1 MICSNSTLCKL
12 SCLHVLKARQFSFI
26 YLTCVHHLLF
36 HRSFFDTIK
45 SKGSEKRFFVD
56 LTMSSRI
63 RTCMLLILFFFQ
75 KCYVSALTNVFDAS
89 ALRGMKNEWTRSP
102 KGWEGSD
109 PCGTNWVGI
118 TCTND
123 RVVSISLVNHN
134 LEGTLSEYILALS
147 ELEILDLSFNIGLT
161 GPLPSNIGDLKK
173 LKNLILVGCGLSG
186 QIPDSIGSLEQIINL
201 SLNLNKFSGTIPA
214 SIGRLSKL
222 DWFDIAENQIEG
234 ELPISNGTSSPGL
247 DMLTQTQ
254 HFHFGKNKLSG
265 HIPEKLFNSNMSLIH
280 VLFNNNQFTG
290 KIPESLS
297 LVTTLLVLRL
307 DTNRLSG
314 DIPPSLNNLTSLNQL
329 HLCNNKFT
337 GSLPNLASLTDLD
350 EIDVSNNTL
359 EFSLVPSW
367 IVSLRNLTSIRMEGI
382 QLIGPVPI
390 SFFSLIRLQS
400 VNLKR
405 NWING
410 TLDFG
415 TNYSKQ
421 LELVSLRYNNI
432 TGYKQA
438 ANEHI
443 KVILANNPVCGEV
456 GNKPSFCSAIKHS
469 SSFSTLQTIK
479 DLFKKFIYNVD
490 SVAV

>member
-1 MICSNSTLCKL
+1 
-12 SCLHVLKARQFSFI
+12 
-26 YLTCVHHLLF
+26 
-36 HRSFFDTIK
+36 
-45 SKGSEKRFFVD
+45 
-56 LTMSSRI
+56 
-63 RTCMLLILFFFQ
+63 
-75 KCYVSALTNVFDAS
+75 
-89 ALRGMKNEWTRSP
+89 MKNEWTRSP

-222 DWFDIAENQIEG
+222 DWFDIADNQIEG

-265 HIPEKLFNSNMSLIH
+265 DIPEKLFNSNMSLIH

-329 HLCNNKFT
+329 
-337 GSLPNLASLTDLD
+337 
-350 EIDVSNNTL
+350 DVSNNTL

-390 SFFSLIRLQS
+390 SFFSLVRLQS

-456 GNKPSFCSAIKHS
+456 GNKPSFCSAIKHMS
-469 SSFSTLQTIK
+469 NGDAFRVCEGIFDYRVYQGTYIIRQTRLWDRPSESLCQGEREREKQFWTRTETMYVFCDLNIRYTIPVNRKQRSHNLQITEVEP
-479 DLFKKFIYNVD
+479 LEELD
-490 SVAV
+490 SVWKEIQVNQQHF

>member
-1 MICSNSTLCKL
+1 MNGPGLRKVGKALTLAEPIGL
-12 SCLHVLKARQFSFI
+12 ELHVPM
-26 YLTCVHHLLF
+26 T
-36 HRSFFDTIK
+36 
-45 SKGSEKRFFVD
+45 
-56 LTMSSRI
+56 
-63 RTCMLLILFFFQ
+63 
-75 KCYVSALTNVFDAS
+75 AS
-89 ALRGMKNEWTRSP
+89 
-102 KGWEGSD
+102 
-109 PCGTNWVGI
+109 
-118 TCTND
+118 
-123 RVVSISLVNHN
+123 SLVNHN

-329 HLCNNKFT
+329 
-337 GSLPNLASLTDLD
+337 
-350 EIDVSNNTL
+350 DVSNNTL

-367 IVSLRNLTSIRMEGI
+367 IVSLRNLTSI
-382 QLIGPVPI
+382 
-390 SFFSLIRLQS
+390 
-400 VNLKR
+400 NLKR